1 MLWVRRIAIVGV
13 LALGFAYERMAGEA
27 GLVSI
32 GLLSF
37 AAVAQIA
44 PAFLGGLFW
53 RRGTAR
59 GAIAGMTAGALTW
72 FYLLLLPSIRP
83 EQALSDLL
91 AHGPLAIA
99 WLSPAALVAFAPNA
113 LVGGVVLSLA
123 ANVAAFVAFSLTRQ
137 PSALERAQA
146 SAFAGAGVGGEP
158 QAFRLWRS
166 STTAGELEAAV
177 ARYLGAG
184 RARRAFA
191 TFMRER
197 GLVYDPALEAERA
210 IDPPRGIFALAGD
223 RRLDLAPGAVVAA
236 EAEDRVRPIGAQAH
250 RRSLG
255 GDPVEPRSIAACA
268 RPRAAGHHRL

>member
-1 MLWVRRIAIVGV
+1 M
-13 LALGFAYERMAGEA
+13 
-27 GLVSI
+27 
-32 GLLSF
+32 
-37 AAVAQIA
+37 AQIA

-59 GAIAGMTAGALTW
+59 GAIAGMTAGSLIW

-83 EQALSDLL
+83 DQALSSLL
-91 AHGPLAIA
+91 THGPLAIA
-99 WLSPAALVAFAPNA
+99 WLSPAALVAFAPNP

-146 SAFAGAGVGGEP
+146 SAFAGVGAGGKP

-177 ARYLGAG
+177 SRYLGAG

-191 TFMRER
+191 T
-197 GLVYDPALEAERA
+197 LHARA
-210 IDPPRGIFALAGD
+210 
-223 RRLDLAPGAVVAA
+223 
-236 EAEDRVRPIGAQAH
+236 
-250 RRSLG
+250 RRSFTTR
-255 GDPVEPRSIAACA
+255 RSRPARNSFATRSFCSRRRSA
-268 RPRAAGHHRL
+268 PRPRARSCRCC